1 MTQKEA
7 KLNEIVDA
15 KQREKLKFIQK
26 LQDDRGKLGTLQ
38 DERDEEKK
46 EWIKTSFWAPDN
58 TPLADKAQVKAPARD
73 LYCPAVPQDDQKNAH
88 TLRLKDLISLKLDE
102 NDMHEY
108 ICWTCQKPLV
118 HQKISCLR
126 SCGHTFC
133 KDCLIQFG
141 YTKKTQAE
149 GHCPKCD
156 ALFSKKKDL
165 IDLKE
170 SGSAFAAHSNVEAT
184 IYKPSF

>member
-1 MTQKEA
+1 M
-7 KLNEIVDA
+7 
-15 KQREKLKFIQK
+15 
-26 LQDDRGKLGTLQ
+26 KLGTLQ

-58 TPLADKAQVKAPARD
+58 TPLAAKAEVKAPARD

-102 NDMHEY
+102 NDLHEY

-133 KDCLIQFG
+133 KDCLLQFG
-141 YTKKTQAE
+141 
-149 GHCPKCD
+149 
-156 ALFSKKKDL
+156 
-165 IDLKE
+165 
-170 SGSAFAAHSNVEAT
+170 
-184 IYKPSF
+184 